1 MKILLATV
9 AALGLLAG
17 SANAANLVLGFG
29 TGASGGS
36 EAQAGSQAGAGTVT
50 GPIFGF
56 AATTQNNNT
65 QAIGSTTATGTTSLG
80 GSTVNGTSVA
90 GTNSTSSGAGF
101 SLGFGASELR
111 DRAFPVPGAT
121 LSGSRASASIFP
133 DQGGFV
139 VILEPRR
146 SSRWG
151 FPKDW

>member
-90 GTNSTSSGAGF
+90 
-101 SLGFGASELR
+101 
-111 DRAFPVPGAT
+111 
-121 LSGSRASASIFP
+121 SIFP